1 MKPRAAAWLVS
12 AAGALAVLAP
22 ARAGAD
28 EPLWE
33 LGAGLAAV
41 RLPHYRGSD
50 QSRSWL
56 LPLPYAVYRGE
67 IFRADRD
74 GARAVLLD
82 RAGVDLDV
90 SAAATAP
97 TRSRDDRAR
106 AGMPDLAPTLELGPN
121 LNLTLARGAAW
132 QLQLRLPVRAVFTAQ
147 RSPQAIGA
155 TFSPVLNLDLRAAGW
170 NLGLQG
176 GPLAATRA
184 YHAYFY
190 DVAPAY
196 ASADRPAYRAGGGAG
211 GWHLGASA
219 SRRFG
224 AWWLGAYARADSV
237 AGAAFE
243 PSPLVRQRG
252 NLSLGLALSR
262 ILAVSDER
270 VADRR

>member
-1 MKPRAAAWLVS
+1 MKANAAA
-12 AAGALAVLAP
+12 AALLAAACALGPGP
-22 ARAGAD
+22 ARAD

-33 LGAGLAAV
+33 LGAGLAGV

-50 QSRSWL
+50 QNHGWL
-56 LPLPYAVYRGE
+56 LPLPYAVYRGD
-67 IFRADRD
+67 IFRADRN

-82 RAGVDLDV
+82 RPGVDLDL

-106 AGMPDLAPTLELGPN
+106 TGMPDLAPTLELGPN
-121 LNLTLARGAAW
+121 LNLTLAQGERW
-132 QLQLRLPVRAVFTAQ
+132 QVQLRLPVRAVFTAQ
-147 RSPQAIGA
+147 RSPRAIGA
-155 TFSPVLNLDLRAAGW
+155 TFSPVLNLDWQLEGW
-170 NLGLQG
+170 SLGLQG
-176 GPLAATRA
+176 GPQAATRA

-196 ASADRPAYRAGGGAG
+196 ATADRPAYRAGGGAA

-219 SRRFG
+219 SRRLG
-224 AWWLGAYARADSV
+224 AWWVGSYVRVDSV

-243 PSPLVRQRG
+243 PSPLVRQRS
-252 NLSLGLALSR
+252 NLSFG
-262 ILAVSDER
+262 LAVSRTLVASDQR